1 MAVIHLVQAD
11 CGAHDGTVGR
21 NCRQRLKVQIGVE
34 IFIGAA
40 LVAHI
45 ELTAVVLLTRIFLR
59 YEVRNNIVIYIA
71 GCNNQGRVNG
81 NGKGPSLLMDPCR
94 ICGDSQQVTICHF
107 CKIIPHVIGHL
118 AIGIDHVRRRNLIN
132 CFSVGIVQQDG
143 TVFLRSGCQIRQR
156 ESEAVCITG
165 LKLVNDDALLD
176 IETNGIILEIHAGE
190 NIRIK
195 NRRAELRQLH
205 LLRNLTRVCI
215 IQTERHDLTAR
226 IDDLGLRL
234 LEQPGRGDSRRFCG
248 ELRILRLR
256 SFLCG
261 RCGWLQRRCWS
272 SFFCGDLRGLHRSGW
287 FCLLRQGIL
296 SRRCGC
302 SRFLSLFFR
311 QARSP
316 GFRLCPFV
324 SRSFR
329 RRSGFLNFCARVRCC
344 FFTGKRCL

>member
-11 CGAHDGTVGR
+11 CGAHDGAVGR

-205 LLRNLTRVCI
+205 LL
-215 IQTERHDLTAR
+215 
-226 IDDLGLRL
+226 
-234 LEQPGRGDSRRFCG
+234 
-248 ELRILRLR
+248 
-256 SFLCG
+256 
-261 RCGWLQRRCWS
+261 
-272 SFFCGDLRGLHRSGW
+272 
-287 FCLLRQGIL
+287 
-296 SRRCGC
+296 
-302 SRFLSLFFR
+302 
-311 QARSP
+311 
-316 GFRLCPFV
+316 
-324 SRSFR
+324 
-329 RRSGFLNFCARVRCC
+329 
-344 FFTGKRCL
+344 